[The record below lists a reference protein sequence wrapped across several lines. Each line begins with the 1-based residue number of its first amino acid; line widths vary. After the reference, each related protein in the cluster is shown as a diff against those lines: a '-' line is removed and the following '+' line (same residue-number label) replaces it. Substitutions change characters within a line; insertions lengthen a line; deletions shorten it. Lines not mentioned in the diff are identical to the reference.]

1 MHRTWHC
8 RLQVTQQRARLLVS
22 APDGDVLKARLDTR
36 PCHPRALLTLLEG
49 LSLWQGHSLSVA
61 LSAGQDCHGSLPS
74 MLFGDEL
81 WPAESGLVRFVVAD
95 RGPRRARLAGLGDF
109 RALRRGA
116 R

>member
-1 MHRTWHC
+1 MLRSWHC
-8 RLQVTQQRARLLVS
+8 KLQVTQQRALLLVS

-49 LSLWQGHSLSVA
+49 LSLWQGQSLCVA
-61 LSAGQDCHGSLPS
+61 LSAAPDCRDSLPS

-81 WPAESGLVRFVVAD
+81 WPAESGLVRFDIVD
-95 RGPRRARLAGLGDF
+95 RVPRRARLAGLGDF
-109 RALRRGA
+109 RTLRRGA